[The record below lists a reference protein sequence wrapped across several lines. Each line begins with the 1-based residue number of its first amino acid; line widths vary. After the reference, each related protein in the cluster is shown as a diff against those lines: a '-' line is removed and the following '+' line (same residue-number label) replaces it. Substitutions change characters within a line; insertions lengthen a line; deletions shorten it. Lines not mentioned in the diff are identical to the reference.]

1 MKQLERKGKVMNWKR
16 VINAGSTN
24 INNLLVKHFQELQ
37 FTSDE
42 FVLFVNLKM
51 FQELGVNF
59 PATAQLTKNTGF
71 SVSQI
76 YKLIQ
81 SLIDK
86 RLIQIE
92 SCTSQNKKYQDYY
105 DLSPAYEKLE
115 AKQQITSTNNA
126 NNEIQNLFQ
135 KIEVE
140 FGRPLSPIERQT
152 IQEWLQ
158 EDNYSPEIINLALK
172 EAVLNQVYSL
182 KYMDRILIN
191 WEKQHITTAAQL
203 QKNKMRYGGK

>member
-1 MKQLERKGKVMNWKR
+1 MNWKK

-24 INNLLVKHFQELQ
+24 INNLLIQHFQELQ

-51 FQELGVNF
+51 FQEQGIHF

-71 SVSQI
+71 SVPQI
-76 YKLIQ
+76 YQLTQ

-86 RLIQIE
+86 HLIQIE
-92 SCTSQNKKYQDYY
+92 SRTSQNKKYQDYY
-105 DLSPAYEKLE
+105 DLSPAFEKLE
-115 AKQQITSTNNA
+115 VKQHTTPVQDTNN
-126 NNEIQNLFQ
+126 EVQNLFQ

-158 EDNYSPEIINLALK
+158 EDKYSPEIINLALK

-203 QKNKMRYGGK
+203 QQNKMRYGGK

>member
-1 MKQLERKGKVMNWKR
+1 MNWKK

-24 INNLLVKHFQELQ
+24 INNLLIQHFQELQ
-37 FTSDE
+37 FTSEE

-51 FQELGVNF
+51 FQEQGIYF

-76 YKLIQ
+76 YQLTQ

-86 RLIQIE
+86 HLVQIE
-92 SCTSQNKKYQDYY
+92 SRTSQNKKYQDYY
-105 DLSPAYEKLE
+105 DLSPAFQKLE
-115 AKQQITSTNNA
+115 VKQQTTPIKDTNN
-126 NNEIQNLFQ
+126 EVRNLFQ

-158 EDNYSPEIINLALK
+158 EDKYSPEIINLALK

-203 QKNKMRYGGK
+203 QQSKMRYGGK

>member
-1 MKQLERKGKVMNWKR
+1 MNWKK
-16 VINAGSTN
+16 VINTGSTN
-24 INNLLVKHFQELQ
+24 INNLLIQHFQELQ

-51 FQELGVNF
+51 FQEQGIHF

-71 SVSQI
+71 SVPQI
-76 YKLIQ
+76 YQLTQ

-86 RLIQIE
+86 HLIQIE
-92 SCTSQNKKYQDYY
+92 SRTSQNKKYQDYY
-105 DLSPAYEKLE
+105 DLSPAFERLE
-115 AKQQITSTNNA
+115 AKRQTTPLQDTNN
-126 NNEIQNLFQ
+126 EVQNLFQ

-158 EDNYSPEIINLALK
+158 EDKYSPEIINLALK

-203 QKNKMRYGGK
+203 QQNKMRYGGK

>member
-1 MKQLERKGKVMNWKR
+1 MNWKK
-16 VINAGSTN
+16 VINAGSTT
-24 INNLLVKHFQELQ
+24 INNLLIQHFQELQ
-37 FTSDE
+37 FTSEE

-51 FQELGVNF
+51 FQEQGICF

-76 YKLIQ
+76 YQLTQ

-86 RLIQIE
+86 HLVQIE
-92 SCTSQNKKYQDYY
+92 SRTSQNKKYQDYY
-105 DLSPAYEKLE
+105 DLSPAFEKLE
-115 AKQQITSTNNA
+115 VKQQTTPIKDTNN
-126 NNEIQNLFQ
+126 EVQNLFQ

-158 EDNYSPEIINLALK
+158 EDKYSPEIINLALK

-203 QKNKMRYGGK
+203 QQSKMRYGGK

>member
-1 MKQLERKGKVMNWKR
+1 MNWKK

-24 INNLLVKHFQELQ
+24 INNLLIQHFQELQ

-51 FQELGVNF
+51 FQEQGIHF

-71 SVSQI
+71 SIPQI
-76 YKLIQ
+76 YQLTQ

-86 RLIQIE
+86 HLIQIE
-92 SCTSQNKKYQDYY
+92 SRTSQNKKYQDYY
-105 DLSPAYEKLE
+105 DLSPAFEKLE
-115 AKQQITSTNNA
+115 AKQQTTPLQDTNNDV
-126 NNEIQNLFQ
+126 QNLFQ

-158 EDNYSPEIINLALK
+158 KDKYSPEIINLALK

-203 QKNKMRYGGK
+203 QQNKMRYGGK

>member
-1 MKQLERKGKVMNWKR
+1 MNWKK
-16 VINAGSTN
+16 VINTGSTN
-24 INNLLVKHFQELQ
+24 INNLLIQHFQELQ

-51 FQELGVNF
+51 FQEQGIHF

-71 SVSQI
+71 SVPQI
-76 YKLIQ
+76 YQLTQ

-86 RLIQIE
+86 HLIQIE
-92 SCTSQNKKYQDYY
+92 SRTSQNKKYQDYY
-105 DLSPAYEKLE
+105 DLSPAFEKLE
-115 AKQQITSTNNA
+115 VKQQTTPVQDTNN
-126 NNEIQNLFQ
+126 EVQNLFQ

-158 EDNYSPEIINLALK
+158 DDKYRPEIINLALK

-203 QKNKMRYGGK
+203 QQNKMRYGGK

>member
-1 MKQLERKGKVMNWKR
+1 MNWKK

-24 INNLLVKHFQELQ
+24 INNLLIQHFQELQ

-51 FQELGVNF
+51 FQEQGIHF

-71 SVSQI
+71 SVPQI
-76 YKLIQ
+76 YQLTQ

-86 RLIQIE
+86 HLIKIE
-92 SCTSQNKKYQDYY
+92 SRTSQNKKYQDYY
-105 DLSPAYEKLE
+105 DLSPAFERLE
-115 AKQQITSTNNA
+115 AKQQTTPLQDTNN
-126 NNEIQNLFQ
+126 EVQNLFQ

-158 EDNYSPEIINLALK
+158 EDKYSPEIINLALK

-203 QKNKMRYGGK
+203 QQNKMRYGGK

>member
-1 MKQLERKGKVMNWKR
+1 MNWKK

-24 INNLLVKHFQELQ
+24 INNLLIQHFQELQ

-51 FQELGVNF
+51 FQEQGIHF

-71 SVSQI
+71 SVPQI
-76 YKLIQ
+76 YQLTQ

-86 RLIQIE
+86 HLIQIE
-92 SCTSQNKKYQDYY
+92 SRTSQNKKYQDYY
-105 DLSPAYEKLE
+105 DLSPAFEKLE
-115 AKQQITSTNNA
+115 VKQQTTPIQDTNN
-126 NNEIQNLFQ
+126 EVQNLFQ

-158 EDNYSPEIINLALK
+158 KDKYSPEIINLALK

-203 QKNKMRYGGK
+203 QQNKMRYGGK

>member
-1 MKQLERKGKVMNWKR
+1 MNWKK

-24 INNLLVKHFQELQ
+24 INNLLIQHFQELQ

-51 FQELGVNF
+51 FQEQGIHF

-71 SVSQI
+71 SIPQI
-76 YKLIQ
+76 YQLTQ

-86 RLIQIE
+86 HLIQIE
-92 SCTSQNKKYQDYY
+92 SRTSQNKKYQDYY
-105 DLSPAYEKLE
+105 DLSPAFEKLE
-115 AKQQITSTNNA
+115 AKQQTTPVQDTNN
-126 NNEIQNLFQ
+126 EVQNLFQ

-158 EDNYSPEIINLALK
+158 KDKYSPEIINLALK

-203 QKNKMRYGGK
+203 QQNKMRYGGK

>member
-1 MKQLERKGKVMNWKR
+1 MNWKK

-24 INNLLVKHFQELQ
+24 INNLLIQHFQELQ

-51 FQELGVNF
+51 FQEQGIHF
-59 PATAQLTKNTGF
+59 PATAQLRKNTGF
-71 SVSQI
+71 SIPQI
-76 YKLIQ
+76 YQLTQ

-86 RLIQIE
+86 HLIQIE
-92 SCTSQNKKYQDYY
+92 SRTSQNKKYQDYY
-105 DLSPAYEKLE
+105 DLSPAFEKLE
-115 AKQQITSTNNA
+115 VKQQTTPIQDTNN
-126 NNEIQNLFQ
+126 EVQNLFQ

-158 EDNYSPEIINLALK
+158 EDKYSPEIINLALK

-203 QKNKMRYGGK
+203 QQNKMRYGGK